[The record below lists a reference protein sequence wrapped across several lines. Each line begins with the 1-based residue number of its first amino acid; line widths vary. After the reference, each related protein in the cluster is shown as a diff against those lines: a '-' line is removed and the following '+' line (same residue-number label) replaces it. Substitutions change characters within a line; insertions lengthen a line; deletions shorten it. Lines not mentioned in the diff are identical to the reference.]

1 MARRWMR
8 LPKAVMTWRPTINR
22 SPSEDVDAFLNEI
35 LQALLGVEHSRPH
48 GLDLAAINSP

>member
-1 MARRWMR
+1 MR